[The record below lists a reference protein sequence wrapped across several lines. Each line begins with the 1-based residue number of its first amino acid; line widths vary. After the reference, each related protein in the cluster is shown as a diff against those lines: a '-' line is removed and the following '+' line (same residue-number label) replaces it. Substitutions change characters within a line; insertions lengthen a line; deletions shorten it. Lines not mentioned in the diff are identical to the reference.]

1 MRWILPL
8 LVCALVST
16 SSAVVVETTY
26 TINTSHRGFLQYN
39 GLYSDGM
46 MGFANSFEVGSSA
59 DRRSYLF
66 FQIPTLAP
74 SQSIVAARLSLSAV
88 GNKVSIAYPRTV
100 TFWDVSAGV
109 GNIYSAYWDIGS
121 GVSYGSFNVAGN
133 DAIWGITAYH
143 VDLNAQGLANMNSS
157 SGAFFWHWSNP

>member
-1 MRWILPL
+1 
-8 LVCALVST
+8 
-16 SSAVVVETTY
+16 VVETTY